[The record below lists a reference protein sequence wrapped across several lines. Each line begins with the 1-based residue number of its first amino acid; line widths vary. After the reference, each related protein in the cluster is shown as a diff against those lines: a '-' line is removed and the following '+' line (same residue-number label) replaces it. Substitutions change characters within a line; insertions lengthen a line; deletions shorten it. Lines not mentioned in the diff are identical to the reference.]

1 MEIFDTPNPNALKL
15 LFNHTLE
22 IGQSITTDDEVE
34 DILIQNLLEVEG
46 IENIF
51 TGPGFITLTKSSQ
64 SEWGLIKDKVI
75 QIFDKLG

>member
-15 LFNHTLE
+15 IFNHTLE
-22 IGQSITTDDEVE
+22 IGLSITSGDELE
-34 DILIQNLLEVEG
+34 DKLICNLLEVEG

-64 SEWGLIKDKVI
+64 SEWSLIKDKVI
-75 QIFDKLG
+75 QIFDKLE

>member
-15 LFNHTLE
+15 IFNHTLE
-22 IGQSITTDDEVE
+22 IGLSITSDDEFE
-34 DILIQNLLEVEG
+34 DKLIRNLLEVEG

-64 SEWGLIKDKVI
+64 SEWSLIKDKVI
-75 QIFDKLG
+75 QIFDKLE